1 MTHPAVARPIAVPA
15 GRRQGVPLPADH
27 AAGISVPV
35 SASKTQRITIVAG
48 AALVAAVAM
57 AASADTLADLGR
69 SVGWGHRLAW
79 SLPVSVDVLALVAG
93 LAWLAAGS
101 GRNLGRV
108 LTLITVGVSVLLN
121 AVGHLVSTGHLTT
134 GPLLVIAVSAVPP
147 LAAALAVHLGATVNA
162 DRTVP
167 SAESTPPLRT
177 TPSAPY
183 ITEAEQETTDQ
194 RPCGDST
201 CGPADQTGP
210 GRREPAPADHPLEAP
225 DQRTE
230 SAAEHP
236 DQPADQAAGSGP
248 QEAALQQRTS
258 KTAGHASAESSQSAD
273 HQRAA
278 QAGGPALTSDPA
290 HPVQVAP
297 ADHIPA
303 RDHPMVA
310 DHTGQATDNAGVSI
324 SAHHAAQPPDQRT
337 DPAPDPGDRSAG
349 PQDIP
354 REVIEVARRAAL
366 AEGRMTRR
374 AIRPHLR
381 EHGIKVSNELFS
393 DLQARLH
400 ADPALAHL
408 PRTTKKTR

>member
-1 MTHPAVARPIAVPA
+1 M
-15 GRRQGVPLPADH
+15 
-27 AAGISVPV
+27 
-35 SASKTQRITIVAG
+35 SASKAQRITIVAG

-93 LAWLAAGS
+93 LAWLAAGAS
-101 GRNLGRV
+101 RNLGRA

-162 DRTVP
+162 DRTVS
-167 SAESTPPLRT
+167 SAEGTLHV
-177 TPSAPY
+177 
-183 ITEAEQETTDQ
+183 TEAKHGTEDR
-194 RPCGDST
+194 RPCGDRT
-201 CGPADQTGP
+201 CGPADQAGP
-210 GRREPAPADHPLEAP
+210 GRGEPAPADHPFEAP

-230 SAAEHP
+230 SAPEQP

-248 QEAALQQRTS
+248 QEAASQQRTS
-258 KTAGHASAESSQSAD
+258 KAAGQASAESSQPDD
-273 HQRAA
+273 HQRAE
-278 QAGGPALTSDPA
+278 QAGGPADTSDPA
-290 HPVQVAP
+290 HPVNGAP
-297 ADHIPA
+297 TDQMPA
-303 RDHPMVA
+303 RDHPLVA
-310 DHTGQATDNAGVSI
+310 DHSRRAADKADVSI
-324 SAHHAAQPPDQRT
+324 SADLATQPQDQRT
-337 DPAPDPGDRSAG
+337 DPALDPADRSAG
-349 PQDIP
+349 HQAIPQ
-354 REVIEVARRAAL
+354 EVIEVARQAAL
-366 AEGRMTRR
+366 AEGRMSRR
-374 AIRPHLR
+374 ALRPHLR

-408 PRTTKKTR
+408 PRTTTKSR